1 MLAGVVHQAADQFH
15 HIPLTLRALDLR
27 ALDIDPSIDL
37 LGHTNNGLNIFHVHV
52 INIRIIIVD
61 LSKADIS
68 EKKKRKSNTNIYSE
82 KNYPLL

>member
-15 HIPLTLRALDLR
+15 HIRLTLR
-27 ALDIDPSIDL
+27 ALDIDPSVDL

-68 EKKKRKSNTNIYSE
+68 E
-82 KNYPLL
+82 